1 MSSIG
6 EGQTQSSRELSG
18 GMYLK
23 TGDPGLTGGG
33 TYSGGTET
41 EGTMAQYENI
51 FGPAGRDIKLD
62 QQRHK
67 RHQRWHLP
75 DALKGHNQYL
85 TDRVDGLITDATN
98 SPFTRNILPYVYL
111 ENPDQKLKWNVYS
124 FDEGIA
130 SRVPYEA
137 AARVLPQTKRSFAGY
152 TVRQGLAIAMEH
164 NFMVSAAGRENFKNQ
179 LTQLVG
185 SIQLTNDLDVHVALL
200 SAPSYQKH
208 MNEKYYD
215 NTKTT
220 AQICRQYIDLFGIL
234 QKVPNAMDI
243 LIEDAKS
250 NLQTWGSQPPTFCL
264 CNSALTSQLTMLPE
278 KTNFVT
284 NGPDGLKRLAEGP
297 NLASYRGLQIIPSR
311 KFSMDAGTAP
321 RDLLRRRVR
330 VAEYYRIPWKPE
342 NVNRTYEFYDQ
353 SRDSMFSMSWSD
365 LLQKS
370 RLAGADEPSQY
381 DESQS
386 ISGPWQ
392 YNSTRKENIPAYQII
407 TFAVRNYEYGLCLK
421 GRMAKFSADESSS
434 VYLMLDGYMNSSND
448 AHYTNKKTLNWD
460 QCVELSPTV
469 KYENKT
475 ITGINYSALDGIH
488 QHEGLTSNKQMDVLA
503 EQSELFG
510 RGIFNDPLS
519 GIYNRNS
526 ENRISNNFASLHNHG
541 TRHDFEKH
549 WMVVYF
555 FDELEKLYEASCHGS
570 NSEMINTW
578 NSRGD
583 ALANTPMKDLL
594 GLGENAITPLFNEA
608 VSSVGMDLEYAYSEV
623 QDITGNVPG
632 GPRHHVKDAADL
644 ATARRNYIV
653 QNDLSACNHEW
664 RHVLLS
670 LDGSMTSDA
679 VSGFASITSII
690 NVLKKTFELCKK
702 SNLMTDLINAN
713 ADAITAKAQL
723 QGGVTTFLY
732 DNTATNIPIQQR
744 MPTWT
749 DTSYDEHPNLFFLW
763 LICIDKTALIGVL
776 NTMARNANDMFT
788 DNEKTIF
795 TAMNDRG
802 TPDLLQ
808 PWATVLAHLFAS
820 QIGPAHYSKAK
831 HSADILRL
839 VHTLQ
844 KKFDV
849 SNIAWNGLSNTQRRH
864 RIMIDTMITASM
876 AFLNYRR
883 RLQKMTHDA
892 AKTQGKHVY
901 HHDALQL
908 VLKQLQYTTLTDAC
922 TLPIFQA
929 VITHE
934 EGVDVPQYRAFGL
947 TATSSKYSR
956 PLMSAMPAGTAGTIT
971 TVIPGGMTTVSY
983 FSAIHDEFKKHML
996 SASSH
1001 IQMTH
1006 NIVMQTSRTAGANIT
1021 HFPNYH
1027 ISRCNALQDDDREKS
1042 ASSQNNGTWIVQQ
1055 LAAMMP
1061 LSNDVCKKMMGIQE
1075 IDKIALIQ
1083 CAEMLTGTTDA
1094 NRTWLAYPTHEIRAT
1109 FANDNNYDSFGPIG
1123 ALGASTDT
1131 LHWAHHEYSTNL
1143 MQTFMALFNP
1153 SPYVREK
1160 NATETFIPLHHKQA
1174 LMQAFA
1180 NAIQNNTTM
1189 TTELETILGHLFADR
1204 DEQVAFCGAQA
1215 NEKMAFVPQTA
1226 DSQMDYKKQLEQ
1238 RVSWNEVPFCYD
1250 FESEKRDGEDV
1261 VDYTGR
1267 LQNVIIYDV
1276 HRGGAKSG
1284 DEVRYWAHQQ
1294 GILNLRAPM
1303 RSFDCV
1309 SPESVNSHTPG
1320 KIHNNLNSAAES
1332 AILFC
1337 SNINNWEEFW
1347 KHLVLVW
1354 VSRFFRAST
1363 RFVDDGKGMMAP
1375 VRVPGAAGGGGG
1387 GGGCKYVP
1395 NGMHLMHGPRLPEFG
1410 RDPSQPDRV
1419 GEQCDIVILRPNIE
1433 HEMLGVIMGRGGTQ
1447 ELGATF
1453 WGQTELSCYDDAQH
1467 GIWGMSYKYHER
1479 AMVTNERNMIR
1490 AYDVAFDGYNGGMDQ
1505 TCVHWNDPES
1515 IKSFRD
1521 GTYDRSKPF
1530 NGPSMLVMAL
1540 PTCENSKTT
1549 WPNPIVYHAEVGAVM
1564 SPDPEKSQGDI
1575 PNIKEHV
1582 VFNSQMNPRLATP
1595 AVQDKFNQYMSQLG
1609 MTQWMNADQ
1618 STRPAGESCIANETS
1633 STPMAFQGSMR
1644 ILNANGA
1651 QIEDI
1656 KGSGHLG
1663 HSYVGIASVREGR
1676 GVLNPAAQHSMMRL
1690 V

>member
-1 MSSIG
+1 MSAMP
-6 EGQTQSSRELSG
+6 SG
-18 GMYLK
+18 SNGVIDRNAQYM
-23 TGDPGLTGGG
+23 TNGGVERGNGG
-33 TYSGGTET
+33 T
-41 EGTMAQYENI
+41 TMGADTSVTMGDYENI
-51 FGPAGRDIKLD
+51 FGPAARDIKTD
-62 QQRHK
+62 SQQHK

-85 TDRVDGLITDATN
+85 TDRIDGLVTDATS

-130 SRVPYEA
+130 SRVPYES
-137 AARVLPQTKRSFAGY
+137 AARVLPQSKRSFAGY
-152 TVRQGLAIAMEH
+152 AVRQGLAIAMEH
-164 NFMVSAAGRENFKNQ
+164 NFMVSEAGRQNFKNQ
-179 LTQLVG
+179 LNQLVG
-185 SIQLTNDLDVHVALL
+185 SIQLTNDLDVHMALL
-200 SAPSYQKH
+200 LAPSYQKT
-208 MNEKYYD
+208 MNEKYHD
-215 NTKTT
+215 NQKTLT
-220 AQICRQYIDLFGIL
+220 QSCRAYIDMFGIM
-234 QKVPNAMDI
+234 QKIPNAMDI
-243 LIEDAKS
+243 LIEDAKTTFG
-250 NLQTWGSQPPTFCL
+250 TWGSKPPTFCL
-264 CNSALTSQLTMLPE
+264 CNNALTTQLNMNPE
-278 KTNFVT
+278 RTDYVT

-381 DESQS
+381 DDSQS
-386 ISGPWQ
+386 GSGPWQ
-392 YNSTRKENIPAYQII
+392 YNSTKKENIPAYQLKS
-407 TFAVRNYEYGLCLK
+407 FQVRNYEYGLCLK

-434 VYLMLDGYMNSSND
+434 VYLMLDGYMNATND
-448 AHYTNKKTLNWD
+448 ARYTNKKTLNWG
-460 QCVELSPTV
+460 QCVELSPIV
-469 KYENKT
+469 KYQDKT
-475 ITGINYSALDGIH
+475 ITGINYSALDAVH

-519 GIYNRNS
+519 GSYNINS
-526 ENRISNNFASLHNHG
+526 DPRISNNFASLHSHG

-549 WMVVYF
+549 WVVVYF

-594 GLGENAITPLFNEA
+594 GLGENAITPLFHEA
-608 VSSVGMDLEYAYSEV
+608 VSSIGMDIEYAYTEV
-623 QDITGNVPG
+623 QSITVNVPG
-632 GPRHHVKDAADL
+632 GPRLYAKNALDIG
-644 ATARRNYIV
+644 TARMNPMR
-653 QNDLSACNHEW
+653 QNELSACNYEW

-670 LDGSMTSDA
+670 LDGSMTSDG
-679 VSGFASITSII
+679 VSGVFSVTSII
-690 NVLKKTFELCKK
+690 NVFKKTFELCKQ
-702 SNLMTDLINAN
+702 SSLVTDLINAHPT
-713 ADAITAKAQL
+713 AITTRAQL
-723 QGGVTTFLY
+723 QGTVTTFLY
-732 DNTATNIPIQQR
+732 DATVTNIPNQER

-749 DTSYDEHPNLFFLW
+749 ETSYDEHPNLFFLW
-763 LICIDKTALIGVL
+763 LICIPNAVL
-776 NTMARNANDMFT
+776 MPELVAMATGARNMFT
-788 DNEKTIF
+788 DNEKLIF
-795 TAMNDRG
+795 TGMDDTTTADILN
-802 TPDLLQ
+802 

-820 QIGPAHYSKAK
+820 YIGPAVYSKAK
-831 HSADILRL
+831 FSADILRL

-849 SNIAWNGLSNTQRRH
+849 NNIEWTDRLPVSVRH
-864 RIMIDTMITASM
+864 KPMINTMITASI

-883 RLQKMTHDA
+883 RLQKMTHEA
-892 AKTQGKHVY
+892 VKTQGKHVY

-908 VLKQLQYTTLTDAC
+908 VLKQMQYTSLTNAC
-922 TLPIFQA
+922 THQIFRVA
-929 VITHE
+929 IKNE
-934 EGVDVPQYRAFGL
+934 ETADGAQYRGFGL
-947 TATSSKYSR
+947 TGTSLKYSR
-956 PLMSAMPAGTAGTIT
+956 TLLSTLPTATVTPVTLTPAGS
-971 TVIPGGMTTVSY
+971 TTVSY
-983 FSAIHDEFKKHML
+983 FLAIHDEFKKQML

-1006 NIVMQTSRTAGANIT
+1006 NIVMQTSNTAGANIT

-1042 ASSQNNGTWIVQQ
+1042 ASSQDNATWIVQQ

-1075 IDKIALIQ
+1075 IDKTALIQ

-1094 NRTWLAYPTHEIRAT
+1094 THEWLTYPTHVIPARNT
-1109 FANDNNYDSFGPIG
+1109 NDNNYGSFGAIG
-1123 ALGASTDT
+1123 GLAVSTDT
-1131 LHWAHHEYSTNL
+1131 LHWAQQEYSTNL

-1153 SPYVREK
+1153 SPYVRDM
-1160 NATETFIPLHHKQA
+1160 NTTETFIPLHHKQA

-1204 DEQVAFCGAQA
+1204 DQQVAFCGAQA
-1215 NEKMAFVPQTA
+1215 NEFMAFVPQTA
-1226 DSQMDYKKQLEQ
+1226 DSQVDYKKQLEQ
-1238 RVSWNEVPFCYD
+1238 RVSWNVVPFCYE
-1250 FESEKRDGEDV
+1250 FESEQADAEDIAT
-1261 VDYTGR
+1261 YNRR
-1267 LQNVIIYDV
+1267 LQNVIVYDI
-1276 HRGGAKSG
+1276 HKRSAKSG
-1284 DEVRYWAHQQ
+1284 DEVKYWAHEQS
-1294 GILNLRAPM
+1294 ILNLRAPM

-1309 SPESVNSHTPG
+1309 SPESVNLHTPG

-1332 AILFC
+1332 AIAFC
-1337 SNINNWEEFW
+1337 RNINNWEDFW
-1347 KHLVLVW
+1347 KHIVLVW

-1375 VRVPGAAGGGGG
+1375 VRVPGAAGGF
-1387 GGGCKYVP
+1387 KYVP
-1395 NGMHLMHGPRLPEFG
+1395 NGMHLMHGPRVPAFG
-1410 RDPSQPDRV
+1410 SDPSQPDRV

-1676 GVLNPAAQHSMMRL
+1676 GELNPAAQHSMMRL